1 MQLNTLE
8 IKGFKSFGDKITIHF
23 DHGITGIVGP
33 NGCGKSN
40 IVDAIRWVLGEQ
52 KTRLLRSEKME
63 NVLFNGT
70 SQRKPA
76 QLAEVS
82 LTFTNTK
89 NLLPTAYNQVTITRK
104 YHRSGE
110 SEYLLNGV
118 ACRLK
123 DINNLFLDTG
133 IGPDSYAIIELKM
146 IDELLNDKENSRR
159 ILFEEAA
166 GVSKFKIRKKETFRK
181 LEDTDVDLSRVED
194 LLFEIG
200 KNLKSLEK
208 QAKQAEHY
216 FVLKQDLRTTSLTW
230 AAVLVHNERLKL
242 ERIQDTIQQEH
253 SANAHLAAQLSTLE
267 ASLEQ
272 TKMQIGLA
280 EKTTATRQKS
290 FNDHVARIRNYESE
304 RKVKNERLR
313 FLTERRDTLQTQQ
326 EADRQSME
334 RASFALKSLQEE
346 AELLKERLHKL
357 LEEESALA
365 DTYETA
371 RTHTLDAQEAMLLT
385 QQTLQQQQQRY
396 YEQSKR
402 VELSQIQANAYKNE
416 LEKTATSEQQRSTS
430 LVDFSGKLKELDIQ
444 IASGEATFA
453 RLTAEEETLEQQ
465 QAAKQREIEAMKDE
479 LAQLSRTTDQKQ
491 NEYNLTRSLVENLEG
506 FPEAIKFLKKHAS
519 WGKDAPLLSDVIT
532 CPEEYKLVIEN
543 YLEPYMNYYV
553 VADERHALEAV
564 ELLGNA
570 AKGRAHFFLLN
581 RFEKVRQTPPSFDT
595 GARPV
600 IELVEFDP
608 MYKNLISHLL
618 YQVYLSDD
626 NQVRLPE
633 DDDTVFLSRNARIT
647 RRRRSISGGSAG
659 LFEGKR
665 IGRAKN
671 LDKLQEEIKHLNNK
685 LARQRKYLEE
695 QQHRLQN
702 LKESTVK
709 PQIEALRQS
718 LYTLR
723 QEQTVLTTR
732 QEEFK
737 QQLLQSAGH
746 RDELMERILELEN
759 TIQQGLPELQTLER
773 TLQESKAEDQLQKER
788 YQEWQRRSNALLEQY
803 NAARLVR
810 TQRDTQLQSLE
821 NERTYKQSSIEQ
833 ATQRMQVSKQELEQI
848 EVQIVHLLEADA
860 GSEDVLLGLYKEKE
874 DLEQG
879 LREAEQQ
886 YYSLR
891 GQVAATET
899 EVRDTQRKRENI
911 HTVLLELQQQQAGA
925 QMTISTTLERVA
937 AESGLQPEEVQTMP
951 LEAKADE
958 PTLRKKLDDIKSA
971 IEKLGMVN
979 PMAKEAYDEM
989 LQRHT
994 FITTQRDDLLHA
1006 RQSLLNTISEIDE
1019 VAKEAFLSSFTSIKE
1034 SFIQVF
1040 RTLFE
1045 EGDTCDLILTDST
1058 NPLESE
1064 IQIIAKPKGKRPLT
1078 INQLSG
1084 GEKTLTATALLFA
1097 IYLLKPAPFCIF
1109 DEVDAPLDD
1118 ANIDKFNQIIR
1129 TFSADSQ
1136 FIIVTHNKRTM
1147 SSTDVIYGITMVEKG
1162 VSRVVPVDLRSLD

>member
-159 ILFEEAA
+159 LLFEEAA
-166 GVSKFKIRKKETFRK
+166 GVSKFKLRKKETFRK

-208 QAKQAEHY
+208 QAKQAEQY
-216 FVLKQDLRTTSLTW
+216 FLLKEELRTTSLAW

-242 ERIQDTIQQEH
+242 GRIEDTIQQEQA
-253 SANAHLAAQLSTLE
+253 SNAQLAAQLSSLE
-267 ASLEQ
+267 AALEQ
-272 TKMQIGLA
+272 TKLQIGLA
-280 EKTTATRQKS
+280 EKTTASRQKT
-290 FNDHVARIRNYESE
+290 FNDHVGRIRNYESE
-304 RKVKNERLR
+304 RKIKNERLR
-313 FLTERRDTLQTQQ
+313 FLTERRDTLQAQQ
-326 EADRQSME
+326 EADVQSME
-334 RASFALKSLQEE
+334 RASFAVKSLQEE
-346 AELLKERLHKL
+346 IEVLRQRLQKLKE
-357 LEEESALA
+357 EETALA
-365 DTYETA
+365 DTYDTA
-371 RTHTLDAQEAMLLT
+371 RTHTLDAQEAMLQT
-385 QQTLQQQQQRY
+385 QQSAQQLQQRY
-396 YEQSKR
+396 YEKSKL
-402 VELSQIQANAYKNE
+402 VELSQIQANAFKNE
-416 LEKTATSEQQRSTS
+416 LEKTASTEQQRSTS
-430 LVDFSGKLKELDIQ
+430 LVDFSGKLKELGGR
-444 IASGEATFA
+444 IATEEALFA
-453 RLTAEEETLEQQ
+453 KFLAQEEDLEQQ
-465 QAAKQREIEAMKDE
+465 QVAKLRELDSLRDE
-479 LAQLSRTTDQKQ
+479 LALLSRTTDQKQ

-519 WGKDAPLLSDVIT
+519 WGKDAPLLSDIIT
-532 CPEEYKLVIEN
+532 CSEEYKLVIEN
-543 YLEPYMNYYV
+543 YLEPFMNYYV

-581 RFEKVRQTPPSFDT
+581 RFEKVKQTPPSFDI
-595 GARPV
+595 GATPV

-608 MYKNLISHLL
+608 VYKNLISHLL

-626 NQVRLPE
+626 GQLRLPE
-633 DDDTVFLSRNARIT
+633 DEETVLLSRNARIT
-647 RRRRSISGGSAG
+647 RRKRSISGGSTG

-671 LDKLQEEIKHLNNK
+671 LDKLHEEIKQLNQK
-685 LARQRKYLEE
+685 LTKKRKYLEE
-695 QQHRLQN
+695 QQHRLQT

-718 LYTLR
+718 LYTLQ
-723 QEQTVLTTR
+723 QERTILNTR

-737 QQLLQSAGH
+737 QQMMQSAGR
-746 RDELMERILELEN
+746 RDELMERILSLEN
-759 TIQQGLPELQTLER
+759 TIQQEMPEVQVLER
-773 TLQESKAEDQLQKER
+773 NLQEARAEEQLLQEQ
-788 YQEWQRRSNALLEQY
+788 YQEWQRRNNALLEQF
-803 NAARLVR
+803 NAARLVH
-810 TQRDTQLQSLE
+810 TQRATQLQSLE
-821 NERTYKQSSIEQ
+821 NECSYKQSSIEQ
-833 ATQRMQVSKQELEQI
+833 AQLRMQTGKQELEQI
-848 EVQIVHLLEADA
+848 EEQIVHLLEADA
-860 GSEDVLLGLYKEKE
+860 GSEDVLLSMYKEKE
-874 DLEQG
+874 DLEHA

-891 GQVAATET
+891 GNVAATET
-899 EVRDTQRKRENI
+899 EIRDTQRKRENI
-911 HTVLLELQQQQAGA
+911 HTVLLELQQQKAGA

-951 LEAKADE
+951 LEKEANE
-958 PTLRKKLDDIKSA
+958 QSLRKKLEEVKSA

-989 LQRHT
+989 LQRHS
-994 FITTQRDDLLHA
+994 FITGQRDDLMHA
-1006 RQSLLNTISEIDE
+1006 KQSLLHTISEIDE
-1019 VAKEAFLSSFTSIKE
+1019 VAKDAFLTSFASIKE

-1045 EGDTCDLILTDST
+1045 EGDTCDLLLTEPG

-1129 TFSADSQ
+1129 KFSADSQ

-1147 SSTDVIYGITMVEKG
+1147 TSTDVIYGITMVEKG
-1162 VSRVVPVDLRSLD
+1162 VSRVVPVDLRSLE